1 MKRSDY
7 VVDAQQGRK
16 QLRRLAREDQGELA
30 ADRHVRNHYLEGQP
44 LLWIDRHGV
53 DSRADSL
60 VAYLDRVEEGGISPD
75 VFRRR
80 QIQIDLQRVRQLEV
94 GDSVKNLNAVLA
106 RLEYNLTKAFL
117 RYCAGQ
123 RYGYLNAEY
132 VMNHCDVKDSDSLH
146 VTYYQ
151 LFDVKVKR
159 PKEAFFSSA
168 FNKISHDSVA
178 TFLHEVQPTN
188 KLYKTLCRR
197 FKEEKLTEAEKLTT
211 LCNIERCRWYLED
224 APEQHKKY
232 VLVNVP
238 AFRLYAVCPDS
249 TLSMRV
255 GCGTKKSKTPLLT
268 SKIER
273 MDVNPQWFVPKSIA
287 LGIVY
292 SHGYLKRNNMYIF
305 DKKEG
310 KLEYYRGSYSKIAD
324 GKQYIVQRGGPGNS
338 LGRIIFRFPNNH
350 SVYLH
355 DTSSPWVFERSF
367 RAVSHGCVRVQQP
380 FELARFLL
388 HDPDDELLDKIKY
401 SMTADLRPHEGEEEE
416 MEQPEIDKDR
426 LVHQVKVEPA
436 VPVFITYYTLY
447 PDQNGVLKEYNDVY
461 GYDKALKEHLKP
473 YIYI

>member
-1 MKRSDY
+1 MKRTDY
-7 VVDAQQGRK
+7 VVDARQIRK
-16 QLRRLAREDQGELA
+16 QLMQLAREDQGDMA
-30 ADRHVRNHYLEGQP
+30 ADRHARNHYLQELP
-44 LLWIDRHGV
+44 MLWIDRHGV
-53 DSRADSL
+53 DRRADSL
-60 VAYLDRVEEGGISPD
+60 VAYLERVEEGGISPE

-80 QIQIDLQRVRQLEV
+80 QIQIDLERIRQLEV
-94 GDSVKNLNAVLA
+94 GDSVKNVNAVLA

-117 RYCAGQ
+117 RYCVGQ

-159 PKEAFFSSA
+159 PKDAFFQSA
-168 FNKISHDSVA
+168 FGKISHDSVA
-178 TFLHEVQPTN
+178 PFLREVQPTN
-188 KLYKTLCRR
+188 KLYKTLCQRLR
-197 FKEEKLTEAEKLTT
+197 DENLSEAEKLTT

-268 SKIER
+268 SRIER

-287 LGIVY
+287 KGIVY
-292 SHGYLKRNNMYIF
+292 SHGYLRRNNMYIF
-305 DKKEG
+305 DRKLG
-310 KLEYYRGSYSKIAD
+310 KLDPSSGSYSKIME

-338 LGRIIFRFPNNH
+338 LGRIIFRFANNH

-355 DTSSPWVFERSF
+355 DTSSPWVFDRSF

-388 HDPDDELLDKIKY
+388 HDPDNELLEKIRY
-401 SMTADLRPHEGEEEE
+401 SMTADLRPHEGEEER
-416 MEQPEIDKDR
+416 PEIDKDM
-426 LVHQVKVEPA
+426 LVHQVKVEPQ
-436 VPVFITYYTLY
+436 VPVFITYYTVY
-447 PDQNGVLKEYNDVY
+447 PDQNGVLKEYKDVY
-461 GYDKALKEHLKP
+461 GYDRALKEHLKP